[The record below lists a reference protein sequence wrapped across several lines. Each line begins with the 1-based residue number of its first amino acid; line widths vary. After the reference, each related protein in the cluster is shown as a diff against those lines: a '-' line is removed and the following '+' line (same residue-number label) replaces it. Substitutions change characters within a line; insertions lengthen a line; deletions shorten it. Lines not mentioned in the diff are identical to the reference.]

1 MKKPLSIRE
10 RTRLANTAVVML
22 RNYHHA
28 VLDLANL
35 KEHYPE
41 FMEEYYTLPHNLPTL
56 LKDSIKHLERA
67 EANLTSRKLLIL

>member
-1 MKKPLSIRE
+1 MKPISIEE
-10 RTRLANTAVVML
+10 RTRLVNTVVAML

-35 KEHYPE
+35 KECYPE
-41 FMEEYYTLPHNLPTL
+41 FMEEHYTLPNNLPAL
-56 LKDSIKHLERA
+56 LEDSMKHLEKA